1 MRCSAALAVTAS
13 ILCLLLSSCAENLPQ
28 DIPKDYT
35 APNEHIFT
43 VPFDKAWKETVQAVS
58 EESMVKTL
66 DRDSGL
72 IVTEYVTINKR
83 VLNMFETAMFGR
95 TYKNSYSI
103 TLNELSPG
111 KTTIRVQSNLMM
123 EQFAIYNR
131 ERQVQ
136 WFEAYMRQDVFRR
149 ICQALYKDAGKCTAL
164 FPEYN
169 SASCPPAGEGVA
181 KVVETTPPP
190 QLPATSTVVADASV
204 RAVQKALQERGYQ
217 PGLVDG
223 VLGKRTRAALLR
235 FQEDNA
241 LEGGGYL
248 TEATLRAL
256 GL

>member
-1 MRCSAALAVTAS
+1 MRCSAVPAVLAS
-13 ILCLLLSSCAENLPQ
+13 LLCLLISSCAENLPQ

-43 VPFDKAWKETVQAVS
+43 VPFDKAWKGTVQAVS

-131 ERQVQ
+131 ERQVE

-149 ICQALYKDAGKCTAL
+149 ICQALYRDAGKCAAL

-169 SASCPPAGEGVA
+169 SASCPPAGEGVD
-181 KVVETTPPP
+181 KVVEFTPPP
-190 QLPATSTVVADASV
+190 PSPVKSTVVADASV

-223 VLGKRTRAALLR
+223 ILGRRTRAALLR

>member
-1 MRCSAALAVTAS
+1 MRYSAALAATVS
-13 ILCLLLSSCAENLPQ
+13 FLCLLISSCAENLPQ

-35 APNEHIFT
+35 APNEHIFH
-43 VPFDKAWKETVQAVS
+43 VPFDKAWKGTVQAVS

-103 TLNELSPG
+103 TLNELTPG
-111 KTTIRVQSNLMM
+111 KTTIRVQSNLLM
-123 EQFAIYNR
+123 EQFAVYNR

-136 WFEAYMRQDVFRR
+136 WFEAYMRQDLFRR
-149 ICQALYKDAGKCTAL
+149 ICQALYRDTGKCAAL
-164 FPEYN
+164 FPDYN
-169 SASCPPAGEGVA
+169 SASCPPAGEGA
-181 KVVETTPPP
+181 DKVVEVTPPP
-190 QLPATSTVVADASV
+190 PLPVKSTVEVDASA

-217 PGLVDG
+217 PGPVDG
-223 VLGKRTRAALLR
+223 VLGKRTRSAVLR

-241 LEGGGYL
+241 LEGDGYL